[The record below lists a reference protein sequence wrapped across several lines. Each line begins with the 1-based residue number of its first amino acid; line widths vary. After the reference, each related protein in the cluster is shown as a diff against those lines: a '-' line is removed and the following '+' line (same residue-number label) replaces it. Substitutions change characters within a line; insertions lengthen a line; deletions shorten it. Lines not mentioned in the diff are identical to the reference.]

1 VKSPPAHAT
10 REVEA
15 FCPVKANKALYDEAV
30 LGCCETGLKHSDC
43 SIGRLM
49 KWPRAIFR
57 RPRLFCELHNNV
69 HTLT

>member
-1 VKSPPAHAT
+1 VKLRRFVAVNGS
-10 REVEA
+10 
-15 FCPVKANKALYDEAV
+15 KALYDEAV

-69 HTLT
+69 DTLT